1 MSDSIINDIEKVI
14 LKRFKVIKLRE
25 NTHEDIIF
33 GEDNYK
39 TIQYF
44 DTEKEAELRLLKYLK
59 NQMLNNNSD
68 YSIISIYSVLDKKNS
83 KKEIEKVL
91 YL

>member
-14 LKRFKVIKLRE
+14 LKRFKFIKLRE